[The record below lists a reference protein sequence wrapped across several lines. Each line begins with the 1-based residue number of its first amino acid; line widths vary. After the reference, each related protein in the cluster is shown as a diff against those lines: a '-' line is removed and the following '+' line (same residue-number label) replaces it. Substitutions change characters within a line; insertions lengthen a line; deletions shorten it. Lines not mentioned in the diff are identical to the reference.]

1 MIECDGAMALG
12 FLDYRAGLYLDA
24 LLWPYHKASKGIPGY
39 LRNRWGK
46 TTAESPQSHPES

>member
-24 LLWPYHKASKGIPGY
+24 LLWPYHKASKGIPWY